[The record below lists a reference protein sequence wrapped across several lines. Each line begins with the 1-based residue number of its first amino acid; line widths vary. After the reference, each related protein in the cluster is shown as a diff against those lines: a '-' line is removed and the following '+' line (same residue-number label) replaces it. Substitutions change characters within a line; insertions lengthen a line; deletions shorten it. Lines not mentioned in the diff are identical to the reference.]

1 MVILRCCLIHE
12 VREENIQETDTCGG
26 VRFLGEEATEGHQL
40 TSVEIVFSFTQLI
53 LTYIDLVMKILHVKT
68 NYNTYKASVFPLVLA
83 IIVLFFA
90 FKTNEEDEEEE
101 VSDQPDVND
110 PETLHNTQRSPQQR
124 VEIINTCQEASV
136 FCNVTHIKKLLHLRV
151 MKRQRLP
158 LKVILP
164 DLWMMMVTE
173 IAQEAR
179 FKRQI
184 WRLQLKVI
192 LRDIWMIMVASR
204 RLQKI
209 HEGNSACM

>member
-1 MVILRCCLIHE
+1 M
-12 VREENIQETDTCGG
+12 
-26 VRFLGEEATEGHQL
+26 
-40 TSVEIVFSFTQLI
+40 
-53 LTYIDLVMKILHVKT
+53 
-68 NYNTYKASVFPLVLA
+68 
-83 IIVLFFA
+83 
-90 FKTNEEDEEEE
+90 
-101 VSDQPDVND
+101 
-110 PETLHNTQRSPQQR
+110 
-124 VEIINTCQEASV
+124 CQEASV

-158 LKVILP
+158 LKVILR

>member
-12 VREENIQETDTCGG
+12 ARKTYKKRTLAVVFVSLEVISITLEIFGTKNLAFPLASFLLSAFG
-26 VRFLGEEATEGHQL
+26 VVMNFFVVEEATEGHQL

-124 VEIINTCQEASV
+124 VEIINTRI
-136 FCNVTHIKKLLHLRV
+136 IKHS
-151 MKRQRLP
+151 
-158 LKVILP
+158 
-164 DLWMMMVTE
+164 
-173 IAQEAR
+173 
-179 FKRQI
+179 
-184 WRLQLKVI
+184 WRK
-192 LRDIWMIMVASR
+192 
-204 RLQKI
+204 KG
-209 HEGNSACM
+209 EP